1 MRLTFITHELG
12 CGGAERVL
20 CVVAN
25 YWAERGH
32 AVNIVTT
39 SSAPS
44 SFSLHPGIRHTGL
57 GLAGVSQNLQTAVV
71 ANFRRLA
78 ALRRAVVQSK
88 PQVVISFSFQ
98 SNVLTV
104 LATRGLQV
112 PVVICEHTDT
122 RRFQAGPL
130 WRALQCMT
138 YPLAD
143 VVTCLTPNILQ
154 DMQLLVGNRGL
165 LLPNPIAVPPAQVS
179 APELPAGNLL
189 VAMGRLHP
197 VKGFDSLLKAFAPLS
212 PKHSDWHLLILG
224 EGSERERLQQLIHT
238 LGLEGRA
245 TLYGRVNDPFPI
257 LRRAELFVLS
267 SSREGFPM
275 ALCEAMACG
284 VPVVSFDCRSGPNYI
299 IRNGHDGLLVPPGNV
314 QSLSRSI
321 ERLMIDDDERRRLGS
336 NAREVVNRFS
346 VETVLGMWS
355 RMFSRLGVEQV

>member
-1 MRLTFITHELG
+1 MRMTFITHELG

-39 SSAPS
+39 SSALS
-44 SFSLHPGIRHTGL
+44 SFSLHPDIQHTGL
-57 GLAGVSQNLQTAVV
+57 GLAGVSRNLQTAVV
-71 ANFRRLA
+71 ANFRRLT
-78 ALRRAVVQSK
+78 ALRRAVVQSR

-104 LATRGLQV
+104 LATRGLKV
-112 PVVICEHTDT
+112 PAIICEHTDMH
-122 RRFQAGPL
+122 RFHAGPV
-130 WRALQCMT
+130 WRALQWIT

-143 VVTCLTPNILQ
+143 VVTCLTPNILE

-165 LLPNPIAVPPAQVS
+165 LLPNPVAVPPAHVC
-179 APELPAGNLL
+179 ALELPAGHLL

-197 VKGFDSLLKAFAPLS
+197 VKGFDSLLEAFAPLS
-212 PKHSDWHLLILG
+212 PKHRDWHLLILG
-224 EGSERERLQQLIHT
+224 EGSEREHLKRLIHT
-238 LGLEGRA
+238 HGLEGRA
-245 TLYGRVNDPFPI
+245 TLYGHVSDPFPI

-299 IRNGHDGLLVPPGNV
+299 IHDGHDGLLVPPGNV
-314 QSLSRSI
+314 LSLSRSI
-321 ERLMIDDDERRRLGS
+321 ERLMIDEEERRRLGS
-336 NAREVVNRFS
+336 NAREVLNRFS

-355 RMFSRLGVEQV
+355 QMFSRLGVGPV